1 MNIKILLRILKLAK
15 DKKGLVLYYYYG
27 SFYNIDN
34 IIIFKSYALLVP
46 ARNNVLTDIRKLAGK
61 LINITSKDLFIL
73 WRGYHYKITG
83 YSFREGNLVLS

>member
-1 MNIKILLRILKLAK
+1 MTREFLLHLLKQAKI
-15 DKKGLVLYYYYG
+15 KKGLVLYYYYG

-73 WRGYHYKITG
+73 WRGYHYKIVG
-83 YSFREGNLVLS
+83 YYFREGNLVLS